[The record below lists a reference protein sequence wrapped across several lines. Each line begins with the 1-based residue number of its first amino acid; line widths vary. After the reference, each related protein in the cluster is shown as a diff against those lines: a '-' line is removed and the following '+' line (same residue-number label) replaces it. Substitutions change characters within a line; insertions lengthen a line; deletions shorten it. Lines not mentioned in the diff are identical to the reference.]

1 MRLRAIIGYGLL
13 LVVLV
18 TGCES
23 GVPDT
28 YHYSKSFYRLLQM
41 TSSTTVGGEPYVALH
56 QRDSQNVTL
65 GWHLYQNEALT
76 SGYNL
81 SLLHSV
87 IYYGYHWDSEDYDA
101 IKMAWETSELPAM
114 AERAGTNLIFS
125 AANYGAL
132 RSKTFFDSLQVQEY
146 FIEDVVCMLQT
157 HDADGLELDF
167 PAVSYDDREAFV
179 DFVQALYLRLKQ
191 YRRDALLYLTL
202 PFDNANN
209 AYDVKRLK
217 PYVDLFIVSGNN
229 DANTQF
235 DQADNAPVAPIALP
249 GNDSASVVHALK
261 NYTDL
266 GLDLYS
272 MVLELPYYTAI
283 KNTEYTADSTLEY
296 YNQYYSY
303 QLFLETFAG
312 QIPDFDPV
320 TMTSFI
326 TPYSEAAGQQVRVY
340 FDDSTSLGAKYDW
353 ARAHGL
359 RGVGFW
365 ALGFDYDTDVL
376 WQMLDRRAGLAP
388 NPYAA
393 QTPFSIEGYFSR
405 RQGLFMMWAWLVL
418 AVLAV
423 GLVLALLHWQARD
436 HLLDWGA
443 YQLYA
448 LLAVSAIVL
457 WVVQQMGLSPE
468 WKLAAGVLVGTL
480 GLYGINIWIEW
491 QKEQR
496 P

>member
-1 MRLRAIIGYGLL
+1 MLLLL
-13 LVVLV
+13 LV
-18 TGCES
+18 GCES
-23 GVPDT
+23 GVPET

-41 TSSTTVGGEPYVALH
+41 TSSTTVGGEAYVALH

-65 GWHLYQNEALT
+65 GWHLYQNEALA

-87 IYYGYHWDSEDYDA
+87 IYYGYHWGSEQYDEVRN
-101 IKMAWETSELPAM
+101 AWEASELPAM
-114 AERAGTNLIFS
+114 AEMAGTNLIFS

-132 RSKTFFDSLQVQEY
+132 RSKTFFDSLQVQEF

-157 HDADGLELDF
+157 HEGDGIELDF

-179 DFVQALYLRLKQ
+179 RFVQALHLRLKQ
-191 YRRDALLYLTL
+191 YRRDALLYVTL

-217 PYVDLFIVSGNN
+217 PYVDLFIVSGSN

-235 DQADNAPVAPIALP
+235 EKADNDPIAPIELP
-249 GNDSASVVHALK
+249 GNDSASIVHALK

-272 MVLELPYYTAI
+272 MVLELPYYTAV
-283 KNTEYTADSTLEY
+283 KSTEYLADSTLEY

-303 QLFLETFAG
+303 QLFTDTYNG
-312 QIPDFDPV
+312 MIPEYDPV

-326 TPYSEAAGQQVRVY
+326 TPYSADAGEQVRLY

-365 ALGFDYDTDVL
+365 ALGFDYGTDVL

-393 QTPFSIEGYFSR
+393 RTPFSIEGYFSR
-405 RQGLFMMWAWLVL
+405 RQALLVMWARLVL
-418 AVLAV
+418 GVM
-423 GLVLALLHWQARD
+423 GLGWVLALLHWQARD
-436 HLLDWGA
+436 HLLDWEA
-443 YQLYA
+443 YRLYA
-448 LLAVSAIVL
+448 LIAVGAAVL
-457 WVVQQMGLSPE
+457 WGVQQMGLSPE
-468 WKLAAGVLVGTL
+468 WKFLVGVMVGSL
-480 GLYGINIWIEW
+480 GLYAINGWIEW